1 MSDPNNRVLIGW
13 REWVALPDLGIPRIK
28 AKVDTGART
37 SSLQAADVELLR
49 VDGVDRVRF
58 VVMPR
63 QRRDHPRVRAEA
75 DLVDVRRVRSS
86 NGIWQ
91 ERPTIRTRFRL
102 GETEWTGEITLAA
115 RDSMRFR
122 MLLGRTCLA
131 GSFLVDPGASYVAGR
146 PG

>member
-1 MSDPNNRVLIGW
+1 MSDPSDRPLIGW

-37 SSLQAADVELLR
+37 SSLQALDIELVT
-49 VDGVDRVRF
+49 VDGVDRARF
-58 VVMPR
+58 VVVPR
-63 QRRDHPRVRAEA
+63 QRRDLPRIRAEA

-102 GETEWTGEITLAA
+102 GGLEWTGEITLAA

-122 MLLGRTCLA
+122 MLLGRSSLA
-131 GSFLVDPGASYVAGR
+131 TRFLVDPAASYLTGR
-146 PG
+146 P